1 MGKVKI
7 PYYTVVNGYGYWR
20 PKPAICEE
28 FGFGRVPCGKD
39 GPAAWKIAREWAD
52 KLADARLGIYK
63 REKRYPKGSVGEAF
77 TRYRKTAEWARKAV
91 RTREEW
97 ERVWNRVEPI
107 LGDVAPA
114 TISIEDMSAIRAE
127 IEIAVS
133 LREAHRVLKVWRS
146 LWTVMAAMKY
156 CGQESDPSL
165 GIRNSAPKP
174 RSASWRE
181 GEAVRLVK
189 RAWRARYFG
198 LSALIA
204 TAWDTQFSPVDAR
217 SLTSS
222 QMDGDAILTLF
233 KVDRAK
239 TGRSAIGTLGRRSS
253 ALLKAYLAVQGVE
266 LLANAPIFRNRS
278 GAPYSKDTL
287 GDDFRAVR
295 LLEFGQAERRTLA
308 DFRRSGAIEA
318 MAGDADAGTLSA
330 KMANTLSASNEL
342 SSAHFTISI
351 AS

>member
-1 MGKVKI
+1 
-7 PYYTVVNGYGYWR
+7 
-20 PKPAICEE
+20 
-28 FGFGRVPCGKD
+28 
-39 GPAAWKIAREWAD
+39 
-52 KLADARLGIYK
+52 
-63 REKRYPKGSVGEAF
+63 
-77 TRYRKTAEWARKAV
+77 
-91 RTREEW
+91 
-97 ERVWNRVEPI
+97 
-107 LGDVAPA
+107 
-114 TISIEDMSAIRAE
+114 MSAIRAE

-318 MAGDADAGTLSA
+318 MAGDADAETLSA

-342 SSAHFTISI
+342 HRTYTPVEITKVRAADAARRAGRTKLRRVGTKD
-351 AS
+351 A